1 RIPHHIAMEVILT
14 GEMMAAER
22 AYHFGMVNRL
32 AESGHAVKVAREL
45 GAAIAENGPLA
56 VRTAK
61 KIILESKDW
70 RQADMFDLQRP
81 RVAHIFAS
89 ADAKE
94 GATAFAEKRKPVW
107 QGK

>member
-1 RIPHHIAMEVILT
+1 MGLEAGVVTDARIAF
-14 GEMMAAER
+14 GGMAATPKR
-22 AYHFGMVNRL
+22 ATALEGAL
-32 AESGHAVKVAREL
+32 AL
-45 GAAIAENGPLA
+45 GRIIAANGPLA
-56 VRTAK
+56 VQTAK
-61 KIILESKDW
+61 KIVNEAKDW